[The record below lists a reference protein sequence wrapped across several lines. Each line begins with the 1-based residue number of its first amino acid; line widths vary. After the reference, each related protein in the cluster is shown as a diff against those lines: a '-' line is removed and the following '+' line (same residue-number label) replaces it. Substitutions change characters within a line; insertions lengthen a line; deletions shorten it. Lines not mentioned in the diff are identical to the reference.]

1 LNHLGV
7 TGLSN
12 NSPEVIK
19 YRHES
24 WTALSNIKSRG
35 LIRSIGVSNFM
46 IKHLEALKAFSD
58 VKPVL
63 NQVEW
68 HPKCHDPELLKY
80 CNENGILLQAYSSL
94 GTSSDNSLKNDKI
107 IMKIAQELGKSP
119 SQILLKWS
127 VQSGVAI
134 IPKASS
140 MKHLEEN
147 INLDFIIPD
156 DKMKILNNFEDR
168 ERLDWNPNNVI

>member
-1 LNHLGV
+1 M
-7 TGLSN
+7 SN
-12 NSPEVIK
+12 NSSEVLK

-24 WTALSNIKSRG
+24 WKALSNIKARG

-58 VKPVL
+58 VTPVL

-80 CNENGILLQAYSSL
+80 CEENKILLQAYSSL
-94 GTSSDNSLKNDKI
+94 GTSSDNSLRDDKI
-107 IMKIAQELGKSP
+107 VTKIAQEIGKSS

-127 VQSGVAI
+127 VQNGVAI

-140 MKHLEEN
+140 KKHLEEN
-147 INLDFIIPD
+147 INLDFEIPT
-156 DKMKILNNFEDR
+156 DKMKILNNFEHR
-168 ERLDWNPNNVI
+168 ERFDWNPNNVI